1 MQLWEMFFLHLQTA
15 LKKKKHQKIPIS
27 VSSPRICPVS
37 LTLWKLHMQCW
48 VADQACRFLNYLTL
62 GGDLIKYTLDVS
74 LIVRVS
80 AMLSAVIVWLIFQVL
95 VKKKLIPSE
104 LCYCIRMCYLP
115 SQRVS
120 AITTSYFS
128 TSHTPTDL
136 RNTVKSFFY
145 SYSKHSQT

>member
-1 MQLWEMFFLHLQTA
+1 MGDVFFA
-15 LKKKKHQKIPIS
+15 FANCFKKKKHQKNPIS
-27 VSSPRICPVS
+27 VSSLRICPVS

-104 LCYCIRMCYLP
+104 LCYCIRMCHLP
-115 SQRVS
+115 SQRFLCHYHFLLQ
-120 AITTSYFS
+120 YFTHPYRS
-128 TSHTPTDL
+128 E
-136 RNTVKSFFY
+136 
-145 SYSKHSQT
+145 KHCEKLFLFLF